1 MTDKRDQPAS
11 QFDLLATKRFLPFFL
26 TQFFGAFNDNLF
38 KNAMVLL
45 ITFKLASGDAADA
58 AVMVNLAGGLFILPF
73 FLFSATSGQL
83 SDKFERSRIMRMV
96 KVLEIVITL
105 VGAVGFIRHDVTLLF
120 AALFLLG
127 THSTLFGP
135 AKYAILPQ
143 HLREHELMGG
153 NGLVEM
159 GTFVAILLGTLLGG
173 FLMAQD
179 NGATLLIPVTTI
191 LVACVGYATSRGIP
205 LAPPPDPTLK
215 INWNPLTETWRT
227 IQFTRENRTVF
238 LSVLGISWYWLVG
251 ALLLSQFPSY
261 AKDFLGGGESVV
273 TLLLAVFAIGV
284 GIGSVLCDRLSGHK
298 IEIGLVPFG
307 AIGITVFAFDLFLAS
322 PASATQSGLS
332 AGDLMHQSGSAR
344 ILIDLAL
351 LGVFGGFFI
360 VPLYALV
367 QSRSSVAHRSRVIA
381 GNNIL
386 NALFMVVAALS
397 AALLIKA
404 GLSVPYLFLV
414 AALVNA
420 AVSLYIFLLVPEFL
434 MRFLV
439 WMLIHSVY
447 RLRKTGLQHLPEAGA
462 ALITCNHVSY
472 VDALVIS
479 AACPRPIR
487 FVMDHNIFKIPLMRF
502 FFRHSKAIPIA
513 RAREDAAQLQAAYD
527 EIARALQAGDLV
539 GIFPEGR
546 ITDNGEISP
555 FKSGVRSI
563 LDRTPVPVIPMALG
577 GLWGSMFS
585 RKDGP
590 ALLKAPRRALSAI
603 DLAVGAPISP
613 EKNVMPESL
622 QAITLQLRGER
633 R

>member
-1 MTDKRDQPAS
+1 MKNHPDQSESS
-11 QFDLLATKRFLPFFL
+11 QFRLLATDRFLPFFL

-38 KNAMVLL
+38 KNSMVLL
-45 ITFKLASGDAADA
+45 ITFKIANLSSAESATLVNAAA
-58 AVMVNLAGGLFILPF
+58 LIFILPF

-96 KVLEIVITL
+96 KLLEIAITL
-105 VGAVGFIRHDVTLLF
+105 IGAAGFIRHDVNLLF
-120 AALFLLG
+120 FALFLLG

-143 HLREHELMGG
+143 HLHEHELMGG

-159 GTFVAILLGTLLGG
+159 GTFVAILVGTLLGG
-173 FLMAQD
+173 YLMALD
-179 NGATLLIPVTTI
+179 NGATVLVPITTI

-205 LAPPPDPTLK
+205 DAPAPEPHLK

-251 ALLLSQFPSY
+251 ALFLSQFPAY
-261 AKDFLGGGESVV
+261 AKDYLGGGEGTV
-273 TLLLAVFAIGV
+273 TLLLAVFALGV
-284 GIGSVLCDRLSGHK
+284 GVGSILCERLSGHK

-322 PASATQSGLS
+322 PAQATQSGLD
-332 AGDLMHQSGSAR
+332 AMAVLHTPGSGR
-344 ILIDLAL
+344 VMFDLAL

-367 QSRSSVAHRSRVIA
+367 QSRSNPAHRSRVIA

-386 NALFMVVAALS
+386 NALFMVTAAI
-397 AALLIKA
+397 AAMLLLRA
-404 GLSVPYLFLV
+404 GLSLPYLFLV
-414 AALVNA
+414 AALANA

-434 MRFLV
+434 MRFIV
-439 WMLIHSVY
+439 WMLIHSIY
-447 RLRKTGLQHLPEAGA
+447 RLKKSGLDHLPENGP
-462 ALITCNHVSY
+462 ALIVCNHVSY
-472 VDALVIS
+472 VDALVIA

-487 FVMDHNIFKIPLMRF
+487 FVMDHNIFKFPVLSF
-502 FFRHSKAIPIA
+502 VFRHGKAIPIA
-513 RAREDAAQLQAAYD
+513 PARENAALLDAAYE
-527 EIARALQAGDLV
+527 EIARALDAGDLV
-539 GIFPEGR
+539 AIFPEGR
-546 ITDNGEISP
+546 ITDNGELYL
-555 FKSGVRSI
+555 FKNGVQRILARS
-563 LDRTPVPVIPMALG
+563 PVPVIPMALR

-590 ALLKAPRRALSAI
+590 AFLKAPRKLFSAI
-603 DLAVGAPISP
+603 ELAIGPPVPP
-613 EKNVMPESL
+613 EKGEPAYL
-622 QAITLQLRGER
+622 QAAVQLLRGNR